1 MEKNKIAISLLEL
14 LIEKHD
20 DGDSLVRESHLL
32 SYVNKS
38 LAYNTNTD
46 EISECV
52 SLINSIAN
60 NKIIKEGW
68 IPSGGFLSLLSAS
81 QESSYTTDF
90 PVSALTKIINLLKIE
105 SHVEP
110 EDNEFEDLIEF
121 QQKWNSLDI
130 VEKQKIARE
139 TDRINNI
146 GADFYNQDNF
156 NEAIK
161 YFQMALEVMP
171 TNDDALKNLVIC
183 YKYIG
188 EFDKIPALSRKLA
201 FLDN

>member
-1 MEKNKIAISLLEL
+1 M
-14 LIEKHD
+14 
-20 DGDSLVRESHLL
+20 
-32 SYVNKS
+32 
-38 LAYNTNTD
+38 
-46 EISECV
+46 
-52 SLINSIAN
+52 
-60 NKIIKEGW
+60 
-68 IPSGGFLSLLSAS
+68 
-81 QESSYTTDF
+81 
-90 PVSALTKIINLLKIE
+90 LKIE
-105 SHVEP
+105 SHVAP

-171 TNDDALKNLVIC
+171 TNDNALKNLVIC

-188 EFDKIPALSRKLA
+188 EFDKIPAISRKLA